1 MTKKKKSQLEKDVDR
16 TIVVLSLWIIVYSIA
31 CLLANVVGIVIL
43 ISFTAICFMYA
54 KCVAEKE
61 KKEKLQELIKKW
73 HKKQMKELE
82 EK

>member
-54 KCVAEKE
+54 KYVAEKE

-82 EK
+82 GK

>member
-31 CLLANVVGIVIL
+31 CLLANAVGIVIL

-54 KCVAEKE
+54 KYVADKE

-82 EK
+82 DK

>member
-54 KCVAEKE
+54 KYVAEKE
-61 KKEKLQELIKKW
+61 KKEKLQE
-73 HKKQMKELE
+73 
-82 EK
+82 

>member
-1 MTKKKKSQLEKDVDR
+1 MTKKKKSQLEKDVAR

-54 KCVAEKE
+54 KYVAEKE

-82 EK
+82 GK

>member
-54 KCVAEKE
+54 KYVAEKE